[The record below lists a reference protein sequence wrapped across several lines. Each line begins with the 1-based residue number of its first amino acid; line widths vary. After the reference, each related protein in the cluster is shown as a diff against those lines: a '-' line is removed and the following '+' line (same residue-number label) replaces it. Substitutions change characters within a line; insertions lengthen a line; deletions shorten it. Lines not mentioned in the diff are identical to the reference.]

1 MKTKRRPK
9 SKKSNTKKSNTK
21 NFFNKLNEYVFLND
35 VGYKNDV
42 DRKIIIGMINN
53 TYISMYGESEYL
65 DWLNNDILKI
75 IGYLNELEDKK
86 GVNLWNT
93 LDKKMLTDKKTDK
106 DKIESVLNSLPFVIL
121 TSFLGYTFYMD
132 RIVM

>member
-1 MKTKRRPK
+1 
-9 SKKSNTKKSNTK
+9 
-21 NFFNKLNEYVFLND
+21 
-35 VGYKNDV
+35 
-42 DRKIIIGMINN
+42 
-53 TYISMYGESEYL
+53 MYGESEYL
-65 DWLNNDILKI
+65 DWLHNDILKI
-75 IGYLNELEDKK
+75 FGYLIELKNKKDKK

-121 TSFLGYTFYMD
+121 TSILGYTFYMD

>member
-9 SKKSNTKKSNTK
+9 SKKYNAKK

-35 VGYKNDV
+35 VGFKNDV
-42 DRKIIIGMINN
+42 DRKIIIDMINN
-53 TYISMYGESEYL
+53 TYISMYGEDEYL

-75 IGYLNELEDKK
+75 IGYLNELKDKKDKK
-86 GVNLWNT
+86 GVNLWDM
-93 LDKKMLTDKKTDK
+93 LDKKMLSDKKTDK
-106 DKIESVLNSLPFVIL
+106 DKIDGILNSLPLVIL
-121 TSFLGYTFYMD
+121 TSFLGYTFYIN